1 MMGRSLT
8 RPYDPPLAEKG
19 GSKAPTVPELQPL
32 DAEEPLSKKLSSL
45 GLKGV
50 DRAGAAISNIISIH

>member
-8 RPYDPPLAEKG
+8 RPYDPPVAEKG
-19 GSKAPTVPELQPL
+19 GSKAPTVPELKPL
-32 DAEEPLSKKLSSL
+32 DAEEPLSNKLASL

-50 DRAGAAISNIISIH
+50 DRAGVAIGNIISMH